1 MDTSDLSHHILSRFN
16 ADLEGVRSGV
26 LQMGGLVEQ
35 QLQDGIKALYSGDG
49 RLGEEVARLD
59 HRVNAMEVAIDE
71 DCSRILATRGPTA
84 SDLRLIV
91 AIIKTI
97 TDLERIGDE
106 AEKLGSIA
114 SRLATLDR
122 PTDRYREIKHIGD
135 LVADMVHGALDAF
148 ARMDTDAALAV
159 ARQDRIVDEEYEAL
173 QRQCITFMM
182 EDPRAI
188 RRALDIL
195 WVARALERI
204 GDHAKNI
211 CEYVIYM
218 VLGKDIRH
226 LSIEDVEQQL
236 AAARAARTGN
246 GG

>member
-1 MDTSDLSHHILSRFN
+1 MPTSRAF
-16 ADLEGVRSGV
+16 AQAVM
-26 LQMGGLVEQ
+26 QMGGLVEQ

-59 HRVNAMEVAIDE
+59 HKVNAMEVAIDE

-159 ARQDRIVDEEYEAL
+159 ARQDRVVDEEYEAL

-236 AAARAARTGN
+236 AAARAARTGS